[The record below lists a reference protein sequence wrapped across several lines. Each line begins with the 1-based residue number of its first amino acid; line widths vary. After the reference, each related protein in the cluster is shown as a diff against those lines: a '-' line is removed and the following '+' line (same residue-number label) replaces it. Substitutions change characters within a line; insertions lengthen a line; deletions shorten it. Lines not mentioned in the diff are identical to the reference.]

1 MGNTE
6 LILDVQLRILSFAD
20 KRTICQLMQT
30 CRTLNHYGAKALLA
44 WGPVCLDTESKQAV
58 LSFLQFLGRDPLYRL
73 SHFHWLEL
81 TRSQDSQWPTVQ
93 AEEVGPLLES
103 LFLLLARHGSL
114 QVLTIDDIEVV
125 LDLKTDLSSAISM
138 VGTLKDIHLALIA
151 SRGANMLMMS
161 RSTLGD
167 ADLSMDGIYEDDE
180 DSEDEEDSEPF
191 RLDDRKL
198 SHILHGSQHSLHSL
212 TVSGYGLRGAHIGPR
227 YPRMANLAHLFPD
240 TLRTRNYVHAFPNLR
255 TLKVM
260 HWIDSDDWST
270 TDDLDELRSENEREQ
285 AQYGAWSSL
294 WKFDGSIPTLFLLA
308 PPCHIHAL
316 EITDDYDLRE
326 VPSKA
331 LDMLLSCIDVAHP
344 RHISLTSYNGRWMS
358 DTAFLS
364 AWTRPALQSLVHL
377 QLVFSLRPNYGDDQ
391 EPGPEVD
398 LARGL
403 VRGTRS
409 PMHASLTSCCRT
421 TSWPMSCRRCTRCAR
436 SACLW
441 MPRLR
446 GAGTRPRLLRAHSVR
461 SNGHWKSGIWMRLRA
476 VCAWRAR
483 PGPSSLSRSA
493 SVDIGRGLS
502 RPCSSGLY
510 TSSENA

>member
-58 LSFLQFLGRDPLYRL
+58 LSFLQFLARDTLYRL

-81 TRSQDSQWPTVQ
+81 TRSKDTQWPTMQ

-240 TLRTRNYVHAFPNLR
+240 MLRTRNYVHAFPNLR

-294 WKFDGSIPTLFLLA
+294 WKFNGSIPTLFLLA

-331 LDMLLSCIDVAHP
+331 LDMLLSCVDVAHP

-358 DTAFLS
+358 DPAFLS
-364 AWTRPALQSLVHL
+364 AWSRPALQSLVHL

-409 PMHASLTSCCRT
+409 SMHASLTSYCRT

-441 MPRLR
+441 MPRMR
-446 GAGTRPRLLRAHSVR
+446 GARTRPRLRCARSVR
-461 SNGHWKSGIWMRLRA
+461 SNGRWRSGTWTHSRA

-483 PGPSSLSRSA
+483 PDL
-493 SVDIGRGLS
+493 
-502 RPCSSGLY
+502 
-510 TSSENA
+510 